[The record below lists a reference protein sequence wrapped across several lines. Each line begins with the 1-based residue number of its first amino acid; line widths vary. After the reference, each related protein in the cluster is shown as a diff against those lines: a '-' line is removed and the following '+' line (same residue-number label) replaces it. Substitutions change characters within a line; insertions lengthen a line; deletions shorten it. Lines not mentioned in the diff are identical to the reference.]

1 MAVALDVLIIMIV
14 GLAVFAETRRGFAF
28 ALFDAV
34 RVVSAVAAGLAAAA
48 TLQRLTRS
56 PSLALAGFVAAA
68 LFVVTATAW
77 LAARSRIDPKW
88 GRSVAGRA
96 GAGFIGLALGL
107 AICATFVPAVAQLP
121 AVRERVG
128 RARLAQ
134 VLLEFSPRLY
144 RAADLLA
151 VSLPTLGATARRFED
166 EGRPGQGRLV
176 ERINYSRLDGS
187 TCIECRAAVRFEGYR
202 RRFTVSVSPLFRC
215 PNCGRT
221 SDGCQT
227 YEGFHRM
234 YGRCPTDVAD
244 SLGPIDCGVW
254 PNGRPVLPSGAC
266 PVCMRRSP
274 RG

>member
-1 MAVALDVLIIMIV
+1 VALAFDAGVVIIAA
-14 GLAVFAETRRGFAF
+14 LAVFAESRRGLAH
-28 ALFDAV
+28 ALVDVA
-34 RVVSAVAAGLAAAA
+34 RVILAVAAGLGAAA

-56 PSLALAGFVAAA
+56 PSLALAGFVAVA
-68 LFVVTATAW
+68 LFVVLATAW
-77 LAARSRIDPKW
+77 LAARSRTDPRW
-88 GRSVAGRA
+88 GRGVAGRV
-96 GAGFIGLALGL
+96 GAGLIGLGLGL

-134 VLLEFSPRLY
+134 AFLEFSPWLY
-144 RAADLLA
+144 RAADLLNA
-151 VSLPTLGATARRFED
+151 SLPTLGATARRFED
-166 EGRPGQGRLV
+166 EGRPVPGRLV
-176 ERINYSRLDGS
+176 ERINYSQLDGS
-187 TCIECRAAVRFEGYR
+187 TCIECGAAVRFEGYR

-227 YEGFHRM
+227 FEGFHRM

-254 PNGRPVLPSGAC
+254 PNSRPVVPHGSC
-266 PVCMRRSP
+266 PVCSRTP
-274 RG
+274 GG